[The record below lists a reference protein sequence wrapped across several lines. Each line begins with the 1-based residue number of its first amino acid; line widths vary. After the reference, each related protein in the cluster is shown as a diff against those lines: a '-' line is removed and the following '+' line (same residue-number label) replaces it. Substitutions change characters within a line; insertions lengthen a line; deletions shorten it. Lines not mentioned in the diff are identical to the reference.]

1 MGLGPAFAIA
11 TALYVRSIQRL
22 LFQMFLN
29 SSTITSQQWLGSMI
43 PVQGCSALREIL
55 LLDSPAWSLKQWQGK
70 DWYCHHHCNTLSLP
84 LPLPLHWVFLI
95 PLQVWNNG
103 KVKIFIAIA
112 IALVIVLTG
121 TSCPSSLWSSTTL
134 ASIQALTKRSREL
147 ILILR
152 T

>member
-70 DWYCHHHCNTLSLP
+70 DLCCHRHCPWYCQCHCSLGFLISLQVWNNCKVKINIAIAIP
-84 LPLPLHWVFLI
+84 CSLPLPLHWIILI
-95 PLQVWNNG
+95 PLQIWNNG
-103 KVKIFIAIA
+103 KVKNNIAIA
-112 IALVIVLTG
+112 ICHCLCHWTF
-121 TSCPSSLWSSTTL
+121 
-134 ASIQALTKRSREL
+134 
-147 ILILR
+147 
-152 T
+152 